1 MNLSKFSQNPVIK
14 TFLLFIIL
22 LCASTLLIMMGRR
35 NDAITQAQFYQSG
48 VLFADDV
55 SVAPQNV
62 GGRVIAR
69 YVTES
74 EHVGAGQLLMQ
85 LEPDDY
91 EIALKTAV
99 ARRDSMRAQVAAYAK
114 SIEVETSKLGTLE
127 LNTWRQIERQL
138 AIIDSARANL
148 TEQTANYKRY
158 QSLLSK
164 NAVSQSEYDAAY
176 ASYVAA
182 LSNLTE
188 AAKTFDVLT
197 LGASDEDIKRVREE
211 RNAQGLY
218 LQDIEDQRM
227 QIANMQNTLESYRA
241 NLKELEAAVE
251 QAELNLKRTAITAP
265 CAGLVREL
273 MFEEGE
279 LISPNT
285 PAVLLETDR
294 LYFDV
299 YVPET
304 HLSDYTAGTQI
315 KVYVPAQNRTVTGTI
330 RYLNPA
336 PSFADLRMTRE
347 QGQADLTSFEMRVY
361 VNDPKLVP
369 GMMMEIRHES

>member
-1 MNLSKFSQNPVIK
+1 MNLLKFSQKTVIK

-22 LCASTLLIMMGRR
+22 LCAATLLIMLGRR
-35 NDAITQAQFYQSG
+35 NDAITQAQLYQGG

-74 EHVGAGQLLMQ
+74 EHVGQGQLLMQ

-114 SIEVETSKLGTLE
+114 SIEVETSKLNTTE
-127 LNTWRQIERQL
+127 VNTWRQIERQL
-138 AIIDSARANL
+138 AIIDSAQANL

-164 NAVSQSEYDAAY
+164 KAVSQSDYDAAY

-188 AAKTFDVLT
+188 AKKTFDVLT
-197 LGASDEDIKRVREE
+197 LGASKADIKRVRED

-241 NLKELEAAVE
+241 NLKELEADVE
-251 QAELNLKRTAITAP
+251 QCELNLKRTAITAP
-265 CAGLVREL
+265 CPGLVREL

-304 HLSDYTAGTQI
+304 YLSDYTVGTQI
-315 KVYVPAQNRTVTGTI
+315 EVYVPAQKRTVTGTI

-369 GMMMEIRHES
+369 GMMMEIHHES